1 MAAGGGGGGARG
13 RRARGR
19 GAFARVRAAGGGG
32 GLQGNAYA
40 ADRAAA
46 APAGPAPGWEGYGED
61 YTAVRRNLALE
72 LVRATEVSGGVPPAQ
87 CLSPCSSSPL
97 PPPSPS
103 LSPPFLHPLVSQGL
117 LVSDEISLGWEILHP
132 LPRGD
137 SAGCGAG
144 FVEVVRPRRRGHGRL
159 IGCPGYAARDQC
171 LRARG
176 NRGVLDP
183 RGPAFPLWGATV
195 RHGGEC
201 GGGQRGGR
209 HEGGG
214 GPPRWAQPHRFGA

>member
-19 GAFARVRAAGGGG
+19 GAFARFRAVGGGG
-32 GLQGNAYA
+32 GPR
-40 ADRAAA
+40 RAAS
-46 APAGPAPGWEGYGED
+46 GWEGYGED

-87 CLSPCSSSPL
+87 YLSPCPSSPL
-97 PPPSPS
+97 PPP
-103 LSPPFLHPLVSQGL
+103 PPPPH
-117 LVSDEISLGWEILHP
+117 
-132 LPRGD
+132 GD

-183 RGPAFPLWGATV
+183 RFPRRGPALPLRGAAV

-209 HEGGG
+209 YEGGG
-214 GPPRWAQPHRFGA
+214 GPPRWAQPHRFG